1 MFVAIRA
8 GDMEVLCSHE
18 RTPWFGIPQ
27 DFSQNKTHFK
37 KYPMLGQ
44 RRGVAPSPLVI

>member
-1 MFVAIRA
+1 MFLAICA

-27 DFSQNKTHFK
+27 DFGQNKKHFK
-37 KYPMLGQ
+37 KYVMLGQ